1 MSQNY
6 NQWPP
11 KCVCFIFLCPLQP
24 LKKINLAIST
34 HNKRMC
40 TWAVYFPTLLCSRIW
55 FNYVAP
61 FKRHK
66 DAYASIK
73 SKKPQPKG
81 CVSLQDHAQDAYQF
95 SAARLPTVVYGSLS
109 DCSGTLHIHGG
120 TNELSK
126 LATYHN
132 DMKTFRQISPLPSWF
147 CPSWRQAKWDIR
159 FKRILRRTFGR
170 NALRTKKNSLT
181 VSFHLKLIERVSSDI
196 LFTHSLICSI
206 AVAQHPVE
214 NSNQPSLEEPCHVY
228 IFFISSNGTDCPST
242 CPLKKTYT
250 SSDVYKPNVH
260 VGW

>member
-55 FNYVAP
+55 FNYVSP

-81 CVSLQDHAQDAYQF
+81 CVSLQDRAQDAYQF

-170 NALRTKKNSLT
+170 NALRTKKKFIDCFFSSQAHWTCLLWYSLHT
-181 VSFHLKLIERVSSDI
+181 FTDLFNRCGSASSREFKPAI
-196 LFTHSLICSI
+196 SGGTLSRLH
-206 AVAQHPVE
+206 
-214 NSNQPSLEEPCHVY
+214 
-228 IFFISSNGTDCPST
+228 IF
-242 CPLKKTYT
+242 Y
-250 SSDVYKPNVH
+250 
-260 VGW
+260 